1 MGVVLPESSRSR
13 PADLARA
20 AGGRL
25 VVRAEG
31 PGLLVIGEG
40 YDAGFT
46 ALLDDAPTRVLRV
59 NADRIGVVMPEGT
72 HRVALTHRA
81 RGFAAGV
88 VIAAL
93 AAAALVLGSLRAASS
108 TRGAAPDPPD
118 PPARSRE

>member
-1 MGVVLPESSRSR
+1 
-13 PADLARA
+13 
-20 AGGRL
+20 

-59 NADRIGVVMPEGT
+59 NADRIGVVLPEGT

-93 AAAALVLGSLRAASS
+93 AALALVLGSLRAAS
-108 TRGAAPDPPD
+108 TRGAAPHPPD